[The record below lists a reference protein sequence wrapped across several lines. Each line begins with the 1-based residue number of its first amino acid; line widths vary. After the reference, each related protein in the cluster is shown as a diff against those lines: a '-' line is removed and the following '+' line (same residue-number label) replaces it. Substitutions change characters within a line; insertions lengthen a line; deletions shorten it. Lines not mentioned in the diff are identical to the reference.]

1 MSYSIESKDQIFV
14 KGYTFLSFAK
24 SIAKNLSSK
33 NSRKIFDTVKKS
45 KTDAIKTAS
54 KRAIQQLKQMMI

>member
-24 SIAKNLSSK
+24 RIAKNLSNK
-33 NSRKIFDTVKKS
+33 NNRKIFDTVKKS
-45 KTDAIKTAS
+45 KTAS